1 MLLFRL
7 RTVYIKDFQF
17 VREVYHLT
25 SLVEEG
31 KEEWKTRGQVMV
43 SEGVQGFLHCCS
55 VYSRALPCKSKE
67 AWCWLTLPWSSWGP
81 ASPWWWGNIQS
92 SALLSYYSL
101 LLVNLMVYLLYFTS
115 PQELT
120 SSTLNR
126 IITRVVGLTWHH
138 ALADATDS
146 LDVIYILEFSR
157 AMVRI
162 YDLVLIFYK
171 VLGYSFPAYFI
182 VQDIG
187 KQEKYKCVEM

>member
-7 RTVYIKDFQF
+7 LTVYIKDSSLW
-17 VREVYHLT
+17 EKCTT
-25 SLVEEG
+25 SPPWWKRG

-138 ALADATDS
+138 ALADATHWS
-146 LDVIYILEFSR
+146 
-157 AMVRI
+157 
-162 YDLVLIFYK
+162 
-171 VLGYSFPAYFI
+171 
-182 VQDIG
+182 
-187 KQEKYKCVEM
+187 